1 MWCSIPNW
9 FIHTKWAKKAGIDD
23 LISNYVNRTID
34 YGLNWA
40 LLSDQEES
48 SYNEEDNNFARQL
61 KYFHLKDLE
70 KKYSNEQLYVKA
82 FYLHHLLDYFRET
95 RYDVN
100 NLELVLKKFLEN
112 EIIFEFL
119 DKNGNTINYQL
130 VIKQIFQLLR
140 ENQRELYEDLKS
152 VHNLSL
158 EKNREQKK
166 RKI

>member
-1 MWCSIPNW
+1 M
-9 FIHTKWAKKAGIDD
+9 
-23 LISNYVNRTID
+23 
-34 YGLNWA
+34 
-40 LLSDQEES
+40 
-48 SYNEEDNNFARQL
+48 
-61 KYFHLKDLE
+61 KDLE

-158 EKNREQKK
+158 EKNSE
-166 RKI
+166 

>member
-1 MWCSIPNW
+1 M
-9 FIHTKWAKKAGIDD
+9 
-23 LISNYVNRTID
+23 
-34 YGLNWA
+34 
-40 LLSDQEES
+40 
-48 SYNEEDNNFARQL
+48 
-61 KYFHLKDLE
+61 KDLE

-158 EKNREQKK
+158 EKKGE
-166 RKI
+166 

>member
-1 MWCSIPNW
+1 M
-9 FIHTKWAKKAGIDD
+9 
-23 LISNYVNRTID
+23 
-34 YGLNWA
+34 
-40 LLSDQEES
+40 
-48 SYNEEDNNFARQL
+48 
-61 KYFHLKDLE
+61 KDLE

>member
-1 MWCSIPNW
+1 
-9 FIHTKWAKKAGIDD
+9 
-23 LISNYVNRTID
+23 
-34 YGLNWA
+34 
-40 LLSDQEES
+40 
-48 SYNEEDNNFARQL
+48 
-61 KYFHLKDLE
+61 LKDLE